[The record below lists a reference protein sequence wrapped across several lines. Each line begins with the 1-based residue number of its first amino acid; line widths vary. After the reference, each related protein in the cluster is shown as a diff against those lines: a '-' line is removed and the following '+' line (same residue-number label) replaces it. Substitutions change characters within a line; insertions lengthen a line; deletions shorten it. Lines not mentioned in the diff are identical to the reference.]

1 MTPLLL
7 PAFRLA
13 APGGAGAR
21 LSILLFHRVH
31 ARPDP
36 LFEGEPDAARF
47 DAICRW
53 LARWFRVL
61 PLDEAVT
68 RLAERR
74 LPARAACI
82 TFDDGYA
89 DNHEQALPVLQRHGL
104 VATFFV
110 ATGYLDGGRM
120 FNDTVVESVRRAP
133 GATLRTE
140 GLAEGLPTE
149 LPIGDDASR
158 RAAIVRLI
166 DAFKYHDVPERNRLA
181 EALRLRAGNPE
192 LPRDLMMHT
201 EQVRALHRAGMQIG
215 AHTVTHPILAR
226 LSDDAVRRELDDSRR
241 ALAAATGAPVTL
253 FAYPNGRPGDDYD
266 LRTVELVRAAG
277 FAAAV
282 STAWG
287 CSNAGTD
294 RFQLPRF
301 TPWDRSEARF
311 GLRLL
316 ANLRRRPQLLG
327 AVAS

>member
-1 MTPLLL
+1 MTPLLR
-7 PAFRLA
+7 PAFHLA
-13 APGGAGAR
+13 APGGASAR

-53 LARWFRVL
+53 IARWFRVL
-61 PLDEAVT
+61 PLDEAVA

-89 DNHEQALPVLQRHGL
+89 DNHDHALPILQRHGL

-120 FNDTVVESVRRAP
+120 FNDTVIESIRRAP
-133 GATLRTE
+133 GPMLRTE
-140 GLAEGLPTE
+140 GLAEGLPPE
-149 LPIGDDASR
+149 LAIGDDASR
-158 RAAIVRLI
+158 RAAAADLI
-166 DAFKYHDVPERNRLA
+166 DAFKYHDVPERSRLV
-181 EALRLRAGNPE
+181 EALRQRAGAPD
-192 LPRDLMMHT
+192 LPRDLMMRT

-215 AHTVTHPILAR
+215 AHTVTHPILAG
-226 LSDDAVRRELDDSRR
+226 LPDEAVRRELDDSRR
-241 ALAAATGAPVTL
+241 ALAAATDAPVTL
-253 FAYPNGRPGDDYD
+253 FAYPNGRPGGDYD
-266 LRTVELVRAAG
+266 LRTVELVREAG

-287 CSNAGTD
+287 FSDAATD

-316 ANLRRRPQLLG
+316 GNLRRRPQLL
-327 AVAS
+327 APSAA